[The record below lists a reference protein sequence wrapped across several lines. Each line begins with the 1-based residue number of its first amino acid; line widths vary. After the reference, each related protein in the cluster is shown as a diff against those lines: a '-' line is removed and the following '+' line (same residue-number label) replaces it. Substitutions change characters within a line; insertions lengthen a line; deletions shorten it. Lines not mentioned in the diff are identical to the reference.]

1 MELKPTFSKKMMGY
15 SPEEVDSYIMPL
27 LAKQNALARENDEL
41 KKQLLE
47 ALHTLQPAKDAAEK
61 IRNAAAGAQAQAD
74 QIVSD
79 AKKQAELL
87 IQTTRAACD
96 SEMEQFQNAVA
107 MEMEIF
113 CELRRLISSFQQTA
127 LQQCREQI
135 AQIEHNANR
144 LGTIHQPNEE
154 EFKARV
160 LKKMRADLVEK
171 KQREQAEAQQMRRD
185 GVRNAIRNEK
195 QAATAEQTKSKNV
208 VWTEIGK

>member
-1 MELKPTFSKKMMGY
+1 MELKPTFTKKMMGY

-27 LAKQNALARENDEL
+27 LAKQNALARENDDL

-61 IRNAAAGAQAQAD
+61 IRNAAAGAQAQAE
-74 QIVSD
+74 QIISD
-79 AKKQAELL
+79 AKAQAEALM
-87 IQTTRAACD
+87 QATRSACD

-113 CELRRLISSFQQTA
+113 CELRRLVSSFQQTA
-127 LQQCREQI
+127 LQQCREQM

-160 LKKMRADLVEK
+160 LKKMRADLVEQ
-171 KQREQAEAQQMRRD
+171 KQREHQVRRD
-185 GVRNAIRNEK
+185 GAHNAIRKEK
-195 QAATAEQTKSKNV
+195 QTASDAQTKSKNV
-208 VWTEIGK
+208 VWTESGKQ